1 MVFAIA
7 LVTTCLIATV
17 VMAQQPKARRVRIR
31 VRKDDQRRR

>member
-17 VMAQQPKARRVRIR
+17 VMAQQPKARRIRIR